1 MSLFSTLSNDQQDE
15 FNAFFYTLVSTDTQE
30 MYYSA
35 KRQQFLIDQ
44 GYAFKVITNLL
55 DSSSSTSSSTA
66 GGALSSREEQLD
78 LLAKVLAAGEEE
90 AGEEV
95 LPGAPRAAP
104 RGGAGSNVRR
114 ATGSLAALSGAG
126 GLTYLEFQQQQQRQQ
141 HEQQRKSTRTRMTTK
156 SGRTRHILFRKREQG
171 LL

>member
-1 MSLFSTLSNDQQDE
+1 MF
-15 FNAFFYTLVSTDTQE
+15 
-30 MYYSA
+30 YSA

-55 DSSSSTSSSTA
+55 DASSASSSSSSSP
-66 GGALSSREEQLD
+66 GMLSSREEQLD

-95 LPGAPRAAP
+95 LPGAPRAAL
-104 RGGAGSNVRR
+104 RGAGGANAVRR

-126 GLTYLEFQQQQQRQQ
+126 GLTYLEFQQQQQRQR
-141 HEQQRKSTRTRMTTK
+141 HEQQRQSTRTRMTTK

-171 LL
+171 LI

>member
-1 MSLFSTLSNDQQDE
+1 
-15 FNAFFYTLVSTDTQE
+15 

-55 DSSSSTSSSTA
+55 DSSSGGNGAPNGMLST
-66 GGALSSREEQLD
+66 REEQLD

-95 LPGAPRAAP
+95 LPGMAPRAGAMQ
-104 RGGAGSNVRR
+104 RAGGGANAVRR

-126 GLTYLEFQQQQQRQQ
+126 GLTYLEFQQRQR

-156 SGRTRHILFRKREQG
+156 SGKTRHILFRKREQG

>member
-1 MSLFSTLSNDQQDE
+1 
-15 FNAFFYTLVSTDTQE
+15 

-55 DSSSSTSSSTA
+55 DGGSTSSSSSSTNTST
-66 GGALSSREEQLD
+66 GMLSSREEQLD

-104 RGGAGSNVRR
+104 RGFGGGASNTVRR

-126 GLTYLEFQQQQQRQQ
+126 GLTYLEFQQRQR
-141 HEQQRKSTRTRMTTK
+141 HEQQRRSTKTRMTTK
-156 SGRTRHILFRKREQG
+156 SGKMRNILFRKREQG

>member
-1 MSLFSTLSNDQQDE
+1 
-15 FNAFFYTLVSTDTQE
+15 

-55 DSSSSTSSSTA
+55 DSTSSASSPS
-66 GGALSSREEQLD
+66 GMLSSREEQLD

-104 RGGAGSNVRR
+104 RGGAGSGVRR

-126 GLTYLEFQQQQQRQQ
+126 GLTYLEFQQRQ
-141 HEQQRKSTRTRMTTK
+141 HEQQRRSAKTRMTTK
-156 SGRTRHILFRKREQG
+156 SGKTRHLLFRKREQG